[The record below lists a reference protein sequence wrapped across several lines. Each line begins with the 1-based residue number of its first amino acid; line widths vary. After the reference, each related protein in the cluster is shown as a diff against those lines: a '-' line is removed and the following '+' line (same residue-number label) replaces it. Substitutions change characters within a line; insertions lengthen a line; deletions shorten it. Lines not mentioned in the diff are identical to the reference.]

1 MTGRESGRLVSRRG
15 TPGGIPD
22 SRVLKSGRIGGTML
36 APQNISVYLNN
47 ALKPTEQLA
56 ELDQAL
62 PDVIREMPEEIHGH
76 FVDLDAGLAHEME
89 SAWKRVMILN
99 ST

>member
-1 MTGRESGRLVSRRG
+1 
-15 TPGGIPD
+15 
-22 SRVLKSGRIGGTML
+22 ML
-36 APQNISVYLNN
+36 APQSISVYLNN

-56 ELDQAL
+56 ELDRAL

-76 FVDLDAGLAHEME
+76 FVDLDASLAHEME

-99 ST
+99 STHVLYTFRYDPATEEFVAQKR